1 MKIST
6 VFFLGCICLVAAN
19 PVAAFEADTPEAR
32 AKLVDEYFTYMPM
45 SKMMDEMVQ
54 EVSKQIPEPRR
65 AQFIDTLTKNMR
77 FEVIEAA
84 ARESIAKHL
93 TVTELEVFVAFI
105 KKPEARSAMDKMK
118 YYMADLL
125 PVIQEELIR
134 ASRQAAQD
142 SKQQ

>member
-1 MKIST
+1 MKTFCAILFT
-6 VFFLGCICLVAAN
+6 MLVVAGTTTSIAAT
-19 PVAAFEADTPEAR
+19 EDTPEAR

>member
-6 VFFLGCICLVAAN
+6 VCFLGCICLVAAN